1 VLTFVVILVV
11 ALIAALLFFANSQSD
26 RFHIHRYTL
35 ISAPPEKIFP
45 LVNDFHQWKG
55 WSPWENVEGDE
66 LQRRYSG
73 AEAGEGAI
81 YEWEGK
87 KTGVGRMEI
96 MRSQAPGELNINL
109 DFTKPMKAQNNVE
122 FMLEPDG
129 DKTRADWSMRGEHN
143 FVGKLMTM
151 FMSMDKMVGRDFER
165 GLAQLKKKAEA

>member
-1 VLTFVVILVV
+1 MLTFIVILVV
-11 ALIAALLFFANSQSD
+11 ALIAALLFLANGQSD

-45 LVNDFHQWKG
+45 LVNDFHQWKS
-55 WSPWENVEGDE
+55 WSPWESVEGDE
-66 LQRRYSG
+66 LQRTYSG
-73 AEAGEGAI
+73 SDAGEGAV

-109 DFTKPMKAQNNVE
+109 DFVKPIKAQNNVE
-122 FMLEPDG
+122 FMLERDG

-143 FVGKLMTM
+143 FIGKLMAM
-151 FMSMDKMVGRDFER
+151 FLNTDKMVGRDFER
-165 GLAQLKKKAEA
+165 GLAQLKQRAEA